1 MPVFM
6 HFSHRKQ
13 YIIYIGYFGL
23 VRSQWVRQHERER
36 TGMEYPK
43 GHVFE
48 LMQQGGLT
56 DKVIKMHVVKP

>member
-1 MPVFM
+1 M
-6 HFSHRKQ
+6 HFSHGKQ

-36 TGMEYPK
+36 TGMECPK

>member
-1 MPVFM
+1 M

-23 VRSQWVRQHERER
+23 VRSQWARQHERER
-36 TGMEYPK
+36 TGMECPK